1 MDRWEKIEKGRMCY
15 TCLKSKNVCKGR
27 KCDFITSTPE
37 ILKCA
42 VCATWTESISLAPFN
57 IFFCKNKNHSSSR
70 APLSNLKAE
79 LEKYIG
85 KLGTT
90 VVDSKIR
97 FSVNYFRKTQRPRAM
112 KPRESNPIK
121 ITLEE
126 ARTFNSQTGAQIN
139 IMPEAVDPE
148 ISENSIYI
156 LQNIKLGSSECLVFF
171 NTIANSHL
179 IDGDL
184 ASKEGLQVISC
195 KRTKLGLIAGGQVE
209 SEFGKFT

>member
-1 MDRWEKIEKGRMCY
+1 MKVQELTLLRERPRVRERRN
-15 TCLKSKNVCKGR
+15 SVQ
-27 KCDFITSTPE
+27 

-42 VCATWTESISLAPFN
+42 VCTTWAESKGLALLS

-70 APLSNLKAE
+70 APLSNLKVK

-97 FSVNYFRKTQRPRAM
+97 FSVNYFKKTRRPRTR
-112 KPRESNPIK
+112 KPRESNQIK

-126 ARTFNSQTGAQIN
+126 APTFNSQTGAQMT

-156 LQNIKLGSSECLVFF
+156 LQNIKLGSLKVWCS
-171 NTIANSHL
+171 L
-179 IDGDL
+179 IL
-184 ASKEGLQVISC
+184 EKI
-195 KRTKLGLIAGGQVE
+195 LI
-209 SEFGKFT
+209 